1 MLHEFDEETQSAI
14 RASLPED
21 LLAMADSGQFEP
33 TSGAGGRHWAPDSDH
48 QSQSARSSTATLSR
62 QGEEG

>member
-1 MLHEFDEETQSAI
+1 MLHEFDPETAEAI

-33 TSGAGGRHWAPDSDH
+33 TSGAGGRHWAPDSDR
-48 QSQSARSSTATLSR
+48 QGQSARSSTATLPR
-62 QGEEG
+62 QGDDG